1 MERNLMTAEGLEA
14 LRAELEHLET
24 VERRAIAERIKIAR
38 EWGDLKENAEY
49 HDAKNTQA
57 HLETKIL
64 QLRQRLDTAEVVEV
78 TQGETVGFGST
89 VTVKDE
95 TSGKETTYRLVSSRE
110 ADPGKGLISF
120 ESPIAAALQDK
131 RAGDVAVFAA
141 PRGERRLEIV
151 SVS

>member
-1 MERNLMTAEGLEA
+1 MTAEGLEE
-14 LRAELEHLET
+14 LKKELERLET
-24 VERRAIAERIKIAR
+24 VERHAIAERIKTAR

-57 HLETKIL
+57 HLETRIL

-78 TQGETVGFGST
+78 TTGDTIGFGST

-95 TSGKETTYRLVSSRE
+95 QSGKETTYRLVSSRE

-120 ESPIAAALQDK
+120 ESPVAAALQDK
-131 RAGDVAVFAA
+131 RAGDVAVVTT

-151 SVS
+151 SVA

>member
-1 MERNLMTAEGLEA
+1 MNKVPMTVAGEKSLREELNHLKGEA
-14 LRAELEHLET
+14 RPQVIA
-24 VERRAIAERIKIAR
+24 AIAEAR
-38 EWGDLKENAEY
+38 EHGDLKENAEY

-57 HLETKIL
+57 HLETRIL

-78 TQGETVGFGST
+78 TTGDTIGFGST

-95 TSGKETTYRLVSSRE
+95 QSGKETTYRLVSSRE

-120 ESPIAAALQDK
+120 ESPVAAALQDK
-131 RAGDVAVFAA
+131 RAGDVAVVTT